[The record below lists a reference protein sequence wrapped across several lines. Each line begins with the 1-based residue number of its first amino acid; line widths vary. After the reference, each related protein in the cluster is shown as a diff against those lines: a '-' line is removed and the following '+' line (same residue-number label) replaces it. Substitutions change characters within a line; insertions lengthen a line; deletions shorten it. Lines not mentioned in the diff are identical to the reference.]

1 MYKNTQAI
9 CDRIA
14 CSMDASGISY
24 GELSRITGIPKSA
37 LHRYATGETPK
48 IPIPRIEAIADALGV
63 SAEYLMGWDSACK
76 TSSPGVGGLTE
87 GEEQVLELFRRIP
100 EDRQKEALDL
110 LELALRMQQKS

>member
-1 MYKNTQAI
+1 MKFSAILKHLREEKGINQTSLANAIGVSRSTIGMYEAGLREP
-9 CDRIA
+9 DF
-14 CSMDASGISY
+14 
-24 GELSRITGIPKSA
+24 
-37 LHRYATGETPK
+37 ETM
-48 IPIPRIEAIADALGV
+48 EAIADFFNV
-63 SAEYLMGWDSACK
+63 DMNYLHGIQADPRHI